1 MWTAQLHLKKNIQ
14 NILSPIIHLPP
25 TLPHPFTGY
34 GKDFKSGSHS
44 FKDGGLVGVM
54 YSVDL
59 RMLFFQATIDD
70 GRGTLLTTPDIR
82 GFGSIF
88 HIVGLLEMKVP

>member
-1 MWTAQLHLKKNIQ
+1 MWTAQLYLKKYAKHSLPYN
-14 NILSPIIHLPP
+14 PPPP

-54 YSVDL
+54 YAVDL
-59 RMLFFQATIDD
+59 RMIFFQAIIDD
-70 GRGTLLTTPDIR
+70 GRGTLLTTHDIK
-82 GFGSIF
+82 I
-88 HIVGLLEMKVP
+88 HK